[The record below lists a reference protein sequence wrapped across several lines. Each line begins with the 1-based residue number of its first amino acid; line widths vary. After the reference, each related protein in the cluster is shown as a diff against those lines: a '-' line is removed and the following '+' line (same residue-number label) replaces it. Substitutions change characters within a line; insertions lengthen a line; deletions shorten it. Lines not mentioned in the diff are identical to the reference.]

1 MNCPAS
7 FTPLMVVDSSAE
19 ARTDAPLRPQVE
31 ITVDEARAA
40 LATMAE
46 ASPDHAQL
54 AAVVDALLVRLDTVR
69 DECLFRAQIA
79 TTKLRGGDASGAQET
94 LANIVT
100 VCGKRGER
108 HTLTVN
114 AKRSRRSA

>member
-46 ASPDHAQL
+46 ASPDHAPL
-54 AAVVDALLVRLDTVR
+54 ARLDDHATDAILTAVWLRTVADRPELWAPR
-69 DECLFRAQIA
+69 DL
-79 TTKLRGGDASGAQET
+79 TPS
-94 LANIVT
+94 LARTEGWTFGVP
-100 VCGKRGER
+100 
-108 HTLTVN
+108 
-114 AKRSRRSA
+114 